1 MVITFVLQGVEGV
14 VEVVRLRKSWISEE
28 MLSEASLDEDEL
40 DFVVLLKQQGLTLI
54 LVVLAHD
61 LDDSDEVL
69 DLVIAMVL
77 VLMFERKSF
86 DVDGVIELL
95 QTFQIYRMRKSVEI
109 CVLI

>member
-14 VEVVRLRKSWISEE
+14 VEVVRLRKSWIGEE
-28 MLSEASLDEDEL
+28 MLSEASLDDDEL
-40 DFVVLLKQQGLTLI
+40 DFVVLLKQQGFTLI

-61 LDDSDEVL
+61 FDDSDEVL

-77 VLMFERKSF
+77 VLMFERRSF

-95 QTFQIYRMRKSVEI
+95 QTFQIYRMRK
-109 CVLI
+109 VLKYVF

>member
-1 MVITFVLQGVEGV
+1 MVITLVLQCVEGV
-14 VEVVRLRKSWISEE
+14 VEVVRLRKSWMGEE
-28 MLSEASLDEDEL
+28 MLSEASLDDDEL
-40 DFVVLLKQQGLTLI
+40 DFVVLLKQQGFTLI

-77 VLMFERKSF
+77 VLMFERRSF

-95 QTFQIYRMRKSVEI
+95 QTFQIYRMRK
-109 CVLI
+109 VLKYVF